1 MATDKA
7 VFEVPKMYA
16 DHHVLVVRDV
26 LLKLKGVENVI
37 ASAAFRRV
45 VVHFDPQH
53 LTPKKIEDA
62 LRAAGYG
69 PHDEWEL
76 PRTLEGKDDASLWFQ
91 GGPRVT
97 QTNIKDL
104 EMSGDFRKY

>member
-16 DHHVLVVRDV
+16 DHHVLIVRDV
-26 LLKLKGVENVI
+26 LLKLQGVENVI
-37 ASAAFRRV
+37 ASSAFRRV
-45 VVHFDPQH
+45 VVHFDPK
-53 LTPKKIEDA
+53 LLAPKKLQDA

-69 PHDEWEL
+69 PDDKWEF
-76 PRTLEGKDDASLWFQ
+76 PQTVEGKDDSSLWFQ

-97 QTNIKDL
+97 QTNLKDL
-104 EMSGDFRKY
+104 EMSGDHRKY